1 VACIG
6 EGSCVYRGLVGKC
19 EEKRLPPGRD
29 RGQWEDNTKM
39 GNQEMKLGA
48 HSLD

>member
-1 VACIG
+1 
-6 EGSCVYRGLVGKC
+6 VGKS

-29 RGQWEDNTKM
+29 RGRWEDIIKM
-39 GNQEMKLGA
+39 DNPEMKLGA